1 MNENLNNVLIGCLNT
16 DDEDPTHNHTYTLQD
31 DFAGLFDIF
40 DGCLYTSA
48 TADFNYETLNTI
60 NITVRSAD
68 DGKPSL
74 YREELFTITILDV
87 NEHPFIITTSH
98 LKVNN

>member
-1 MNENLNNVLIGCLNT
+1 MDENLDDFLIGCFST

-31 DFAGLFDIF
+31 DFPGRFVVFDS
-40 DGCLYTSA
+40 CLYTSA
-48 TADFNYETLNTI
+48 TADFNYEMLNEI
-60 NITVRSAD
+60 NVTVRSAD

-87 NEHPFIITTSH
+87 NEHPSIMTTSH
-98 LKVNN
+98 LKVN